1 MQKKTFRSIINILFT
16 AKQRIFPKEVTM
28 TKKLRSVYI
37 VSFIFFVAAIG
48 YMIFSG
54 ISQNSVY
61 FLNVSEAIAQEKTQP
76 LLSARLFGT
85 VAPNTIVRPEDGLGV
100 SFALEDAENKTQT
113 IQVQYKGVV
122 PDTFDVGSE
131 VIIEGSMQNNV
142 FMAKTLMTKCPSK
155 YQKENREKNA

>member
-1 MQKKTFRSIINILFT
+1 MKKN
-16 AKQRIFPKEVTM
+16 
-28 TKKLRSVYI
+28 LRSVYL
-37 VSFIFFVAAIG
+37 VSFVLFAAAIG

-54 ISQNSVY
+54 VSQNSVY
-61 FLNVSEAIAQEKTQP
+61 FLNVSEALAQEKTQP

-85 VAPNTIVRPEDGLGV
+85 VADGTIVRPEDGLGV
-100 SFALEDAENKTQT
+100 SFTLEDAENKGQT

-131 VIIEGSMQNNV
+131 VIIEGSMKNSV
-142 FMAKTLMTKCPSK
+142 FTAKTLMTKCPSK

>member
-1 MQKKTFRSIINILFT
+1 MKKN
-16 AKQRIFPKEVTM
+16 
-28 TKKLRSVYI
+28 LRSVYL
-37 VSFIFFVAAIG
+37 VSFVLFVAAIG

-54 ISQNSVY
+54 VSQNSVY
-61 FLNVSEAIAQEKTQP
+61 FLNVSEALAQEKTQP

-85 VAPNTIVRPEDGLGV
+85 VADGTIVRPEDGLGV
-100 SFALEDAENKTQT
+100 SFALEDAENKAQT

-131 VIIEGSMQNNV
+131 VIIEGSMQNSV
-142 FMAKTLMTKCPSK
+142 FTAKTLMTKCPSK